1 MVRVPASI
9 ALALLWLSAGC
20 AAPAAGVAGPVG
32 DADRVA
38 AALARLVA
46 APQLAGGR
54 VGAIVVDAGSG
65 ATLAAHGAEL
75 GFATASN
82 LKLVSA
88 AVALE
93 SLGPTATAR
102 TELLLRGDVV
112 AGELRGELVLQ
123 GGGDPTFG
131 EDGGRALAAF
141 AAAVRQR
148 GIQRVVG
155 RVRGDGSWQGDE
167 TLGLGWQW
175 DYLEADYA
183 APFGG
188 LCCAGNVVTLTVA
201 PAADGSPT
209 VVSDLPSVVVGN
221 AVEQVAAGETT
232 SLTVQRPLG
241 SMTVRVLGRIA
252 ADAKP
257 RSLRVAVADPEAAAA
272 ERLAAALQQA
282 GIELVPG
289 EPPAATAATERLAV
303 HESPALATILV
314 PLLRDSNNLYAEQVW
329 RWAARV
335 RTGDGSTAAAERHAV
350 AVLAELG
357 VPTAGMVLADGSG
370 LSRRN
375 LVQPR
380 QLAALLTAMH
390 RSPRR
395 DAFVAGLPVGG
406 VSGTLRNR
414 FADGPAKG
422 RVVAKT
428 GYIARVAGL
437 SGYVPRADPAAPP
450 LVFSLL
456 LNDYTCA
463 NGEARAAMDAFVQ
476 ELAAIA
482 GG

>member
-1 MVRVPASI
+1 MVRTSSLVGM
-9 ALALLWLSAGC
+9 ALLWLAAGC
-20 AAPAAGVAGPVG
+20 ATTTTPVAAPAG
-32 DADRVA
+32 DAARVA
-38 AALARLVA
+38 AALGKLVA

-65 ATLAAHGAEL
+65 ATLAAHGADL
-75 GFATASN
+75 GYATASN
-82 LKLVSA
+82 MKVVSA
-88 AVALE
+88 AVALAA
-93 SLGPTATAR
+93 LGPTATTR
-102 TELLLRGDVV
+102 TELSLFGVV
-112 AGELRGELVLQ
+112 AGGELRGELVLR

-131 EDGGRALAAF
+131 EDDGRALAAF

-201 PAADGSPT
+201 PGAEGRPT
-209 VVSDLPSVVVGN
+209 VVADLPSVALV
-221 AVEQVAAGETT
+221 AEVEQVAAGQETA
-232 SLTVQRPLG
+232 LTVQRPLG
-241 SMTVRVLGRIA
+241 SMVVRVRGRIA

-257 RSLRVAVADPEAAAA
+257 RALRVAVADPAAAAA
-272 ERLAAALQQA
+272 ERLTVALQQA
-282 GIELVPG
+282 GVELV
-289 EPPAATAATERLAV
+289 AAEVPESAAEEV
-303 HESPALATILV
+303 LATHVSPPLASIVV

-329 RWAARV
+329 RWAARL
-335 RTGDGSTAAAERHAV
+335 RTGDGSTAAAERHAK

-357 VPTAGMVLADGSG
+357 VPTDGMVLADGSG

-380 QLAALLTAMH
+380 QLAALLVAAQ
-390 RSPRR
+390 RSPWR
-395 DAFVAGLPVGG
+395 DAFVAGLPVAGR
-406 VSGTLRNR
+406 SGTLRNR
-414 FADGPAKG
+414 FADGPANG
-422 RVVAKT
+422 RVAAKT

-437 SGYVPRADPAAPP
+437 SGYVPRADPNAPP

-482 GG
+482 GS